1 MIWRKQVEAGMPY
14 VSVIMPAHN
23 EEPYIGAAIESV
35 LGQTYDRWEL
45 VVVDDHST
53 DRTAEIV
60 RSFTDSRIRLYQK
73 STEPPGRASSR
84 NIGISM
90 ARGTFIAYHDADDYS
105 RPTRI
110 ELQVEEALA
119 GTRPRAVG
127 TWVEQLSAAGPRIR
141 QLPVSHD
148 QIVAGFGRAYKR
160 VTIVAGTLLLPRS
173 VAMAI
178 PLRIRFKYLE
188 DWDQLCRIHESQMVE
203 FRNVP
208 EFLYTYNIRP
218 KGSKCQR
225 DWACYNV
232 FERACRA
239 RRQTGLTEWD
249 SLEQF
254 EAYLAGSMREFLYWS
269 TLRQLLHLKAEIEMR
284 LAGSRSPIRTSH
296 PGQLT
301 R

>member
-1 MIWRKQVEAGMPY
+1 MSARSQLSDTTPTVT
-14 VSVIMPAHN
+14 VIMPAQN
-23 EEPYIGAAIESV
+23 EERYIGAAIESV

-60 RSFTDSRIRLYQK
+60 RSFNDSRIRLYQK
-73 STEPPGRASSR
+73 STEPPGRALSR

-90 ARGTFIAYHDADDYS
+90 ARGSFIAYHDADDYS

-110 ELQVEEALA
+110 ELQVKEALA
-119 GTRPRAVG
+119 GIGPRAVG

-141 QLPVSHD
+141 ELPTSHD
-148 QIVAGFGRAYKR
+148 QIVAGFGRRYKR

-173 VAMAI
+173 VAVAI
-178 PLRIRFKYLE
+178 PLRVRFRYLE
-188 DWDQLCRIHESQMVE
+188 DWDQLCRIHEAQRVE

-208 EFLYTYNIRP
+208 QVLYIYNIRP
-218 KGSKCQR
+218 KGSKCQQ

-239 RRQTGLTEWD
+239 RRQAGLMEWD

-254 EAYLAGSMREFLYWS
+254 EAYLAGSTREFLYWR
-269 TLRQLLHLKAEIEMR
+269 TFRQLLRLKANIEMR
-284 LAGSRSPIRTSH
+284 LAGSLAPTRTWH
-296 PGQLT
+296 LV
-301 R
+301 

>member
-1 MIWRKQVEAGMPY
+1 MEEGMPR
-14 VSVIMPAHN
+14 VTVIMPAQN
-23 EEPYIGAAIESV
+23 EERYIGEAIESV
-35 LGQTYDRWEL
+35 LYQTYDRWEL

-60 RSFTDSRIRLYQK
+60 RSFNDSRIRLYQK

-90 ARGTFIAYHDADDYS
+90 ARGSFIAYHDADDYS

-110 ELQVEEALA
+110 ELQVKEALA
-119 GTRPRAVG
+119 GIKPRAVG
-127 TWVEQLSAAGPRIR
+127 TWVEQLPAAGPRIR
-141 QLPVSHD
+141 QLPVSHE

-160 VTIVAGTLLLPRS
+160 VTIVAGTLLLPRR
-173 VAMAI
+173 VVVAI
-178 PLRIRFKYLE
+178 PLRVRFKYLE
-188 DWDQLCRIHESQMVE
+188 DWDQVCRIHEAQMVE

-208 EFLYTYNIRP
+208 EVLYTYNIRP

-254 EAYLAGSMREFLYWS
+254 EAYLEGSMRESLYWR
-269 TLRQLLHLKAEIEMR
+269 TLRQLLHLKANIEMR
-284 LAGSRSPIRTSH
+284 VAGSRSPI
-296 PGQLT
+296 
-301 R
+301 